1 MRKLLLLFLCTIVP
15 AVVSAQ
21 RLDVTG
27 RVLVKDTGK
36 PIGQAVVE
44 LPQSGLW
51 AVADAD
57 GNFTVKGVPAGETR
71 FVVSCLGFV
80 TTEAEVDVRTGMG
93 PVRLYAPEDNLKL
106 ESVVVTAKEAPNAMA
121 TSRTI
126 GGNAIDHLQ
135 MVNASDISALLPTMS
150 FRCAA
155 AGARPAMRRSVRPS
169 RSTAYAFPPMLRWAT
184 RRVPAHATCRRP
196 TSSRSRW

>member
-57 GNFTVKGVPAGETR
+57 GNFTVKGVPAG
-71 FVVSCLGFV
+71 
-80 TTEAEVDVRTGMG
+80 
-93 PVRLYAPEDNLKL
+93 
-106 ESVVVTAKEAPNAMA
+106 
-121 TSRTI
+121 
-126 GGNAIDHLQ
+126 
-135 MVNASDISALLPTMS
+135 ISFERM
-150 FRCAA
+150 
-155 AGARPAMRRSVRPS
+155 
-169 RSTAYAFPPMLRWAT
+169 
-184 RRVPAHATCRRP
+184 
-196 TSSRSRW
+196 

>member
-106 ESVVVTAKEAPNAMA
+106 ESVTV
-121 TSRTI
+121 
-126 GGNAIDHLQ
+126 
-135 MVNASDISALLPTMS
+135 
-150 FRCAA
+150 
-155 AGARPAMRRSVRPS
+155 
-169 RSTAYAFPPMLRWAT
+169 
-184 RRVPAHATCRRP
+184 
-196 TSSRSRW
+196 

>member
-57 GNFTVKGVPAGETR
+57 GNFTVKESRPGKRVLSFPAWG
-71 FVVSCLGFV
+71 S
-80 TTEAEVDVRTGMG
+80 
-93 PVRLYAPEDNLKL
+93 
-106 ESVVVTAKEAPNAMA
+106 
-121 TSRTI
+121 
-126 GGNAIDHLQ
+126 
-135 MVNASDISALLPTMS
+135 LP
-150 FRCAA
+150 
-155 AGARPAMRRSVRPS
+155 PKP
-169 RSTAYAFPPMLRWAT
+169 RSTCVRGWG
-184 RRVPAHATCRRP
+184 
-196 TSSRSRW
+196 RSGFMPRG

>member
-51 AVADAD
+51 AVLSVLISILLQWIGMQWNIITLTA
-57 GNFTVKGVPAGETR
+57 P
-71 FVVSCLGFV
+71 FVL
-80 TTEAEVDVRTGMG
+80 
-93 PVRLYAPEDNLKL
+93 
-106 ESVVVTAKEAPNAMA
+106 SVWVVTILRDFLEK
-121 TSRTI
+121 SR
-126 GGNAIDHLQ
+126 
-135 MVNASDISALLPTMS
+135 
-150 FRCAA
+150 
-155 AGARPAMRRSVRPS
+155 
-169 RSTAYAFPPMLRWAT
+169 
-184 RRVPAHATCRRP
+184 
-196 TSSRSRW
+196 

>member
-44 LPQSGLW
+44 LPQSEVVGRGRCRRKLH
-51 AVADAD
+51 
-57 GNFTVKGVPAGETR
+57 GEGVPAGETR

-93 PVRLYAPEDNLKL
+93 PVRLYAP
-106 ESVVVTAKEAPNAMA
+106 
-121 TSRTI
+121 R
-126 GGNAIDHLQ
+126 G
-135 MVNASDISALLPTMS
+135 
-150 FRCAA
+150 
-155 AGARPAMRRSVRPS
+155 
-169 RSTAYAFPPMLRWAT
+169 
-184 RRVPAHATCRRP
+184 
-196 TSSRSRW
+196 